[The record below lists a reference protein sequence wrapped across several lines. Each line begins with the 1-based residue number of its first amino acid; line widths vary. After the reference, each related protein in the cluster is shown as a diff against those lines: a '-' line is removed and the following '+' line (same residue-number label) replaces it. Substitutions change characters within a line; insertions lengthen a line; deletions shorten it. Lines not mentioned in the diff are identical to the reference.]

1 MMKNLIKKSRGVTL
15 ISLVVTVTVILIMTN
30 IVVFNVA
37 DSVRTTKLSNMQ
49 ADIENLRDKV
59 SAYYTEYGMIP
70 ADTSIEYTNTN
81 HITSISRATDIGP
94 FYVIDLE
101 AMENITLNYGKDYE
115 KIRNGEAKTQEE
127 INQLRDLYII
137 NSTSHNV
144 FYVDGI
150 KTDSATY
157 YTDYSAKDADKVPV
171 SMHNTVM
178 NNKIIAMVTS
188 INLESDNSIRES
200 IYHVLSNGEVDISKC
215 KWVYNTKNG
224 EIGTNED
231 NYPNTFSEQGEEI
244 VLKPSGT
251 GIHYLHIL
259 TVDKEGNKTE
269 TIIRPI
275 VVEIKATDNKDPVS
289 GVVASIK
296 TEKGEEI
303 SNAITGN
310 NGISYLIFNE
320 IENEKK
326 YYCITDNIGDF
337 ADHDMVFE
345 TQIDLLGNNV
355 IQDENAI
362 NNGYSFSES
371 IDEYGF
377 IHLTPYSKTVATPTL

>member
-137 NSTSHNV
+137 
-144 FYVDGI
+144 
-150 KTDSATY
+150 K
-157 YTDYSAKDADKVPV
+157 
-171 SMHNTVM
+171 
-178 NNKIIAMVTS
+178 
-188 INLESDNSIRES
+188 RE
-200 IYHVLSNGEVDISKC
+200 L
-215 KWVYNTKNG
+215 
-224 EIGTNED
+224 
-231 NYPNTFSEQGEEI
+231 
-244 VLKPSGT
+244 
-251 GIHYLHIL
+251 IL
-259 TVDKEGNKTE
+259 
-269 TIIRPI
+269 
-275 VVEIKATDNKDPVS
+275 
-289 GVVASIK
+289 
-296 TEKGEEI
+296 
-303 SNAITGN
+303 
-310 NGISYLIFNE
+310 
-320 IENEKK
+320 
-326 YYCITDNIGDF
+326 
-337 ADHDMVFE
+337 
-345 TQIDLLGNNV
+345 
-355 IQDENAI
+355 
-362 NNGYSFSES
+362 
-371 IDEYGF
+371 
-377 IHLTPYSKTVATPTL
+377 